1 MPLTNQPQSQSQYAE
16 DNENEKNKSTITWS
30 TQYDTKKQTHLS
42 SDEIQ
47 HLENLIKDPIWKKSD
62 DLSQKIGK
70 TLFDILD
77 GDERTLKR
85 ALKEADE
92 QGETLQLYV
101 KSGYLASKLPF
112 ELLYDSIYL
121 VPSRIHLVRKVSDRG
136 NKRKPTPEGHPL
148 KILFMACSPR
158 DTHPI
163 LNFEKEEEKIFKVT
177 KKLAVEM
184 DVEDTGSLEGLSERL
199 AVNNYDIVHITGCA
213 GIHQGGGVW

>member
-1 MPLTNQPQSQSQYAE
+1 MPLTNQPQFQYAE
-16 DNENEKNKSTITWS
+16 DKENEKDKSTIIWS
-30 TQYDTKKQTHLS
+30 TQYSDQIKTHLS
-42 SDEIQ
+42 PDEIQ

-70 TLFDILD
+70 ALFDILD

-101 KSGYLASKLPF
+101 GSGVLASKLPF
-112 ELLYDSIYL
+112 ELLYDGIYL

-136 NKRKPTPEGHPL
+136 NKRELKPESRPL

-158 DTHPI
+158 DTQPI
-163 LNFEKEEEKIFKVT
+163 LNFEK
-177 KKLAVEM
+177 
-184 DVEDTGSLEGLSERL
+184 
-199 AVNNYDIVHITGCA
+199 
-213 GIHQGGGVW
+213 